1 MERRGQLLEAAI
13 RYALKEGLAEASV
26 RHIAEEANV
35 SLGVVHY
42 CYRSKDELITAMA
55 GTLREQQMAPVV
67 AAIDAAG
74 GSPAHVIEATKDAL
88 WQTLNESPG
97 RQLLVYELLAWSVRG
112 DGEAAHELLGGYTER
127 IEQVL
132 IDRLGFDGADPAKV
146 RAAARMLLA
155 VLDGLILAWLADRD
169 DEQFLRL
176 LSMLGDL
183 VLSSFAIP
191 VS

>member
-55 GTLREQQMAPVV
+55 GTLRDQQLAPVV
-67 AAIDAAG
+67 AAIDETT
-74 GSPAHVIEATKDAL
+74 GSPAHIIDVTKDAL
-88 WQTLNESPG
+88 WQTLKESPG
-97 RQLLVYELLAWSVRG
+97 RQLLVYELMAWSVRG
-112 DGEAAHELLGGYTER
+112 DGAAANELLNGYTAR

-132 IDRLGFDGADPAKV
+132 RDRLGVDDTDPAKL
-146 RAAARMLLA
+146 RQAARMLLA
-155 VLDGLILAWLADRD
+155 ILDGLVLAWLADRD
-169 DEQFLRL
+169 DEQFLTL
-176 LSMLGDL
+176 LSLLGDL

-191 VS
+191 VH